1 MAVGATRQWKGVGC
15 FLTASGCPVVV
26 AGTGAGV
33 GARATTGRERGIEQW
48 VSRAIVPSLTRGT
61 DRGGGWRACV
71 AEGSGAVRVRAWV
84 LGR

>member
-33 GARATTGRERGIEQW
+33 GARATTGRERGIEQ
-48 VSRAIVPSLTRGT
+48 RGFPRNCSVT
-61 DRGGGWRACV
+61 DTWDLIGAGGGGRGV
-71 AEGSGAVRVRAWV
+71 VRCGYAPGFWV
-84 LGR
+84 GR